1 MSIQCYT
8 SNLNTVSIYIF
19 SYLLCEL
26 RFIVLRNSLYCGQI
40 TGFYGRP
47 RINGVDDFKTLAFRS
62 FYFIFMKIDQQDY
75 RCSWYPSV

>member
-8 SNLNTVSIYIF
+8 SNQYTVSIYIC

-26 RFIVLRNSLYCGQI
+26 RFIVLRNSLYCGQN

-47 RINGVDDFKTLAFRS
+47 RINEVDDYKMLAFRS
-62 FYFIFMKIDQQDY
+62 Y
-75 RCSWYPSV
+75 